1 MIRHFILATLFL
13 ANVSPVFA
21 QSPAKVDFKRDVQPI
36 LNQSCI
42 GCHGPTQQMN
52 GFRLDR
58 RSDALRGGT
67 ISKPVLPGDSARSEM
82 YVRLVSERF
91 GPKMPPTGALPAAQ
105 IDIIK
110 RWIEEGAVWSDDAS
124 GETPSA
130 PPDPKAT
137 AIMNALRDGDRA
149 SFGKLVTD
157 SADGINKKG
166 PNGATPLMYAVLYGD
181 ADSVRLLL
189 EKSADPNARNDRGAT
204 ALIWAADNAEKTRL
218 LLARG
223 ADVNARSED
232 GRTALMVA
240 AGLFGSNSVVKQL
253 LDKGADPKVTGLS
266 LFGPWNPLIAAART
280 GNEAVMR
287 MLIERGADPK
297 SADFPGIVFAARSEC
312 SPCLELLAGKA
323 EPMAKNIAAT
333 LLVPPLGTTQYL
345 PLMLGR
351 GVDVNARDP
360 EGHTLL
366 MMASASDRIPDTLV
380 KSLIDKGADINAKG
394 PRGETALD
402 LAKQRGN
409 TPVVDLLVKA
419 GVKESLAPVPAGRAK
434 PSSSAREAV
443 ERVLPLLQK
452 SDAAF
457 LSKSGCVS
465 CHNNTLA
472 AMTVS
477 AARKSGIAVNEQ
489 TAQKQLKIIAST
501 VEAWRERLLQ
511 GIGIPGDSDTVS
523 YILMGMAAE
532 KYPADATT
540 DAMAKFVKDQQW
552 PDGHW
557 QILAHRPP
565 IESSDVQVT
574 AASMRALQLYAP
586 KSLRA
591 DYDKAV
597 QKTVEWLKKAQPAS
611 TEESAFQIMGLR
623 WGGVSAGDSSVQK
636 AVRNLTAQQRA
647 DGGWSQIPTLT
658 SDAYATGQALVAL
671 KEAGVAA
678 TDAIYKK
685 GVQYLLNS
693 QLEDGSWHVRS
704 RAVPLQPLFDSGFPH
719 ERDQWISA
727 AGSNWAAL
735 ALIGVSY

>member
-1 MIRHFILATLFL
+1 
-13 ANVSPVFA
+13 
-21 QSPAKVDFKRDVQPI
+21 
-36 LNQSCI
+36 
-42 GCHGPTQQMN
+42 
-52 GFRLDR
+52 
-58 RSDALRGGT
+58 
-67 ISKPVLPGDSARSEM
+67 
-82 YVRLVSERF
+82 
-91 GPKMPPTGALPAAQ
+91 
-105 IDIIK
+105 
-110 RWIEEGAVWSDDAS
+110 
-124 GETPSA
+124 
-130 PPDPKAT
+130 
-137 AIMNALRDGDRA
+137 
-149 SFGKLVTD
+149 
-157 SADGINKKG
+157 
-166 PNGATPLMYAVLYGD
+166 
-181 ADSVRLLL
+181 
-189 EKSADPNARNDRGAT
+189 
-204 ALIWAADNAEKTRL
+204 
-218 LLARG
+218 
-223 ADVNARSED
+223 
-232 GRTALMVA
+232 
-240 AGLFGSNSVVKQL
+240 VKQL

-266 LFGPWNPLIAAART
+266 LFGPWNPLIAAARS

-287 MLIERGADPK
+287 TLIERGADPK
-297 SADFPGIVFAARSEC
+297 SADFPGLVFAARSEC
-312 SPCLELLAGKA
+312 APCLELLAGKA

-333 LLVPPLGTTQYL
+333 LLVPPLGTTQHL

-380 KSLIDKGADINAKG
+380 KSLLDKGADINAKG

-477 AARKSGIAVNEQ
+477 AARKSGIAVNEP

-532 KYPADATT
+532 QYPSDLTT

-565 IESSDVQVT
+565 IESSDIQVT

-623 WGGVSAGDSSVQK
+623 WGGVAAGHSSVQK
-636 AVRNLTAQQRA
+636 TVRNLTAQQRA

-678 TDAIYKK
+678 KDPVYKK